1 MGKEGRGKDGRDR
14 QGEREGRELKQKHA
28 SVNSCLCL
36 WSLPSTITINRHRR
50 HLHHHNHH
58 HHNPVTLVPVL
69 VPEKVLS
76 EKAGIKGTLLGTVKA
91 KTMRYAYFGHIMR
104 SNGAAWR
111 KRDHTRYI
119 TRKKN
124 NRKTR
129 NLMDGQH

>member
-1 MGKEGRGKDGRDR
+1 
-14 QGEREGRELKQKHA
+14 
-28 SVNSCLCL
+28 
-36 WSLPSTITINRHRR
+36 
-50 HLHHHNHH
+50 
-58 HHNPVTLVPVL
+58 VTLVPVL

-76 EKAGIKGTLLGTVKA
+76 EKAGITGTLLGTVKA